1 MAVRCRTGTVANA
14 ETGKAPDQRRIT
26 SLALVLRRVRGTGYH
41 FFDGQGA
48 PQGAQAPAK
57 SSGDTA
63 RPLDGL
69 TR

>member
-1 MAVRCRTGTVANA
+1 MVRDASLRD
-14 ETGKAPDQRRIT
+14 APHHE
-26 SLALVLRRVRGTGYH
+26 AYFY

-57 SSGDTA
+57 SSGETA

-69 TR
+69 VKWLPTTAISPSTTTIM

>member
-1 MAVRCRTGTVANA
+1 VT
-14 ETGKAPDQRRIT
+14 
-26 SLALVLRRVRGTGYH
+26 LY

-57 SSGDTA
+57 SSGETA

-69 TR
+69 IRWLPTMAIIDRKTTAK

>member
-1 MAVRCRTGTVANA
+1 MVRDASLRD
-14 ETGKAPDQRRIT
+14 APQYEAD
-26 SLALVLRRVRGTGYH
+26 LDY

-57 SSGDTA
+57 SSGETA

-69 TR
+69 TRWLPTIAARESKTTTI